1 MRRYISIVAAMLVL
15 MPQVA
20 GAQYKQKEKVDPGGS
35 NKVVDRTDRTVDLTG
50 RAALENQGSQTGTRS
65 EGSQGSQTSSPSDGS
80 QGGQTGILNSGSL
93 VGNIGTSGEETLV
106 LTLED
111 ALKIALSENV
121 SVKVADKEVERAQYA
136 RKGTYASLF
145 PQIDGSASYQ
155 RTIKKQVMYMD
166 FDMGSLSGMAEGG
179 EEQTGAAL
187 EMLNNPVTRA
197 SGQGSGNG
205 RTAGGGIEVGRWN
218 TFSTGVSASLPLVNA
233 QLWKSLEVA
242 GQDVELAVEK
252 ARSSRL
258 AMVTQVK
265 QAFYGVLLAKEAL
278 KVYQEVYDNALESFT
293 QTERRFNVQKAS
305 ELDYNRAKATVQNAI
320 PQVYESANQV
330 ALALWQL
337 KAILGM
343 DLDTEIDVAG
353 ELPDWAGEMFYDIH
367 SHDDVSLDDNTTMR
381 QLAIQAEELANAVKL
396 QQYASLPSLALSFNY
411 SINAMTNDFNFSEYR
426 WSPYSFVGLSLQV
439 PIFAGG
445 RRYHAVKQAQVQ
457 RDELQM
463 QLRDTERQLKIAV
476 GQYLSQMETKMKSYQ
491 AAQVAEETARK
502 AYDIAAKSYQV
513 GRSTITDLNSAQLA
527 LTQAQ
532 LAVSQAIYEF
542 VLAKANLE
550 ETLGYDFTE

>member
-1 MRRYISIVAAMLVL
+1 MKRYIPLVSALLVL
-15 MPQVA
+15 LPQVA
-20 GAQYKQKEKVDPGGS
+20 QGQYKPKDKVDPGGS
-35 NKVVDRTDRTVDLTG
+35 NKVVDRTDRVLDLKA
-50 RAALENQGSQTGTRS
+50 RMAA
-65 EGSQGSQTSSPSDGS
+65 D
-80 QGGQTGILNSGSL
+80 SL
-93 VGNIGTSGEETLV
+93 KAAGEETLV

-121 SVKVADKEVERAQYA
+121 SVKVADKDIERAKYA
-136 RKGTYASLF
+136 QRGTYASLF

-166 FDMGSLSGMAEGG
+166 FDMGALTGMAEGG
-179 EEQTGAAL
+179 EEQTASA
-187 EMLNNPVTRA
+187 MA
-197 SGQGSGNG
+197 SGGSGRSSNDG
-205 RTAGGGIEVGRWN
+205 FEVGRWN
-218 TFSTGVSASLPLVNA
+218 TFMAGVSASLPLINA
-233 QLWKSLEVA
+233 QLWKNLEVA

-265 QAFYGVLLAKEAL
+265 RSFYSVLLAKEAL

-305 ELDYNRAKATVQNAI
+305 ELDYNRAKASVQNAI

-330 ALALWQL
+330 AISLWQL
-337 KAILGM
+337 KAVLGM

-353 ELPDWAGEMFYDIH
+353 SLEDWAGEMFYDIH
-367 SHDDVSLDDNTTMR
+367 SHDDVTLEDNSSMR
-381 QLAIQAEELANAVKL
+381 QLAIQAEELANAIKL
-396 QQYASLPSLALSFNY
+396 QQYASLPSLALGFNY

-426 WSPYSFVGLSLQV
+426 WSPYSYIGLSLQV

-463 QLRDTERQLKIAV
+463 QMRDTERQLKIAV
-476 GQYLSQMETKMKSYQ
+476 RQYLSQMETGMKSYH

-502 AYDIAAKSYQV
+502 AYEIAAKSYQV
-513 GRSTITDLNSAQLA
+513 GRSTITDLSSAQLS

-532 LAVSQAIYEF
+532 LSVSQAIYNF
-542 VLAKANLE
+542 VLAKAQLE
-550 ETLGYDFTE
+550 ETLGCDFTEE